1 MMSNRLKDETSPYLL
16 QHAQNPVDWFP
27 WGNEAFERSRLE
39 DKPIFL
45 SIGYSS
51 CHWCHVMAHE
61 CFEDEEVATLMNNT
75 FISVKVD
82 REEMPHID
90 HIYMQACQ
98 VLTGSGGW
106 PLTVIM
112 TPDKQPFFA
121 ATYLPKHTRQGLMG
135 MMELIP
141 LIDKLWQ
148 KKRDDVISEASQ
160 ICRYIKHRAA
170 IPPGDGLDLELIAK
184 TYTELKGRFSP
195 VHGGFGPAP
204 KFPMPHHLMFLLR
217 YFRRTH
223 DHEALDMAVT
233 TLTSMQEGG
242 IYDHVGFGF
251 HRYATDEQ
259 WLVPHFEKMLYDQ
272 ALLAFAYTEAHQV
285 TGRMDFRKTAED
297 ILTYVLRDMHT
308 QGGLFA
314 SAQDADSKGGEGRY
328 YLWTTSEV
336 KSALGDTDYTMA
348 KDAFGLRDEGNF
360 AAEME
365 GGLNIIHLE
374 HDEARLAG
382 RLGLTKE
389 ECAKRV
395 KLILEKL
402 YRVRLTRT
410 APFKDLK
417 ALIDW
422 NGLMIA
428 ALAKAGA
435 AFARPEYVT
444 AAKTAADFILNT
456 MLVGGRLKHVYMAGT
471 ARLEGGLDDY
481 AFLIWGL
488 IELHEATLEP
498 GYLKA
503 AIELNT
509 ILMKHFRDIPIGGF
523 MTTADTDEVPLAR
536 TKTADDNA
544 IPSGNSVAMLNLLR
558 LAGLTGDPSLR
569 DLAVETGKAFSGLVS
584 RIPLAHTFM
593 MCALDLMAGPSYEV
607 LIAGEPDQ
615 RDTKDMIDAIR
626 TRFLPNTVI
635 LLKTGDGQDLP
646 IIQDKHPIGGKAMAY
661 VCSGSSCLDPTTDV
675 AEMIHYLS

>member
-1 MMSNRLKDETSPYLL
+1 MSNRLKDESSPYLL
-16 QHAQNPVDWFP
+16 QHSQNPVDWFS
-27 WGNEAFERSRLE
+27 WGEEAFENARAQ
-39 DKPIFL
+39 DKPLFL

-61 CFEDEEVATLMNNT
+61 CFEDEDVAALMNKS
-75 FISVKVD
+75 FISIKVD

-98 VLTGSGGW
+98 ILTGSGGW
-106 PLTVIM
+106 PLTIIM
-112 TPDKQPFFA
+112 TPDKEPFFA

-141 LIDKLWQ
+141 IIDKLWHE
-148 KKRDDVISEASQ
+148 KRADVIREASQ
-160 ICRYIKHRAA
+160 ISRYIRHEAA
-170 IPPGDGLDLELIAK
+170 IRPGDGLDTQLIDK
-184 TYTELKGRFSP
+184 TYSELKSRFSP
-195 VHGGFGPAP
+195 AYGGFGPAP
-204 KFPMPHHLMFLLR
+204 KFPMPHHIMFLLR

-223 DHEALDMAVT
+223 DHEALDMAAT

-308 QGGLFA
+308 PDGLFA

-336 KSALGDTDYTMA
+336 KSALGDIDYMMA

-365 GGLNIIHLE
+365 GGLNIIHLD
-374 HDEARLAG
+374 HDEAGLAG

-389 ECAKRV
+389 DCAKRV
-395 KLILEKL
+395 NLLLDKL
-402 YRVRLTRT
+402 YKVRLTRT
-410 APFKDLK
+410 APFKDSK

-435 AFARPEYVT
+435 AFARPEYVN
-444 AAKTAADFILNT
+444 AAKAAADFILNT
-456 MLVGGRLKHVYMAGT
+456 MLVNGRLKHVYMAGT
-471 ARLEGGLDDY
+471 ARFEGGLDDY
-481 AFLIWGL
+481 VFLIWGL
-488 IELHEATLEP
+488 IELYEATFEP

-509 ILMKHFRDIPIGGF
+509 MLIKYFRNISTGGF
-523 MTTADTDEVPLAR
+523 MSTAETDEVPLAR
-536 TKTADDNA
+536 TKTANDNA
-544 IPSGNSVAMLNLLR
+544 IPSGNSVAMINLLR
-558 LAGLTGDPSLR
+558 LSALTGEPSLR
-569 DLAVETGKAFSGLVS
+569 DLAVETGKAFSDLVS
-584 RIPLAHTFM
+584 RIPSAYTFM
-593 MCALDLMAGPSYEV
+593 MCALDLMAGPSNEV
-607 LIAGEPDQ
+607 IIAGEPDQ
-615 RDTKDMIDAIR
+615 RDTIDMIDAVR

-635 LLKTGDGQDLP
+635 MLKTGEGNDMP
-646 IIQDKHPIGGKAMAY
+646 IMQGKHPIEGKATAY
-661 VCSGSSCLDPTTDV
+661 VCTGSSCLDPTTDV